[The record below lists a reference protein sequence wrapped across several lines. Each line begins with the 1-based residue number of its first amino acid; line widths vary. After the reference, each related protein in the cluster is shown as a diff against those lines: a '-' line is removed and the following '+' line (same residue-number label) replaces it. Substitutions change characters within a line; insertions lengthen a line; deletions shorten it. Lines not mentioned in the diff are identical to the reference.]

1 MTEISLCTSPPRQVV
16 SGLHQ
21 CEELYKQTVEAVEEV
36 RGSWQAETE
45 SCANLF
51 EDISRSRLKVLRDTA
66 WVTSNIG
73 SACCVSD
80 DSVLEE
86 SRQVLETAYSDLGG
100 VLQSWV
106 RDERTGEE
114 VPGPVVCQ
122 WATTSSSLGISGHL
136 RSHLS
141 YDTASLGRCEAS
153 QSCGHLADLGRSRSD
168 LGQPLQPLQPL
179 QPHLFSS
186 CSSSSSTLK
195 QHQATPT
202 VLRSPKKPP
211 RMFHYNNNNNSHH
224 NNNNNISNSISSVTS
239 KRSLRS
245 LNVPISKC
253 HSLSVLSI
261 VSMSVD

>member
-1 MTEISLCTSPPRQVV
+1 MTEILICTSPPRQVV
-16 SGLHQ
+16 SGLEQ
-21 CEELYKQTVEAVEEV
+21 SEELYKQAVEAVEEV
-36 RGSWQAETE
+36 RGSWKAETE
-45 SCANLF
+45 TGANLF

-114 VPGPVVCQ
+114 GPGPVVCQ

-168 LGQPLQPLQPL
+168 LGQPLQPLRPL

-186 CSSSSSTLK
+186 SSSTLK
-195 QHQATPT
+195 QQQSTPT

-211 RMFHYNNNNNSHH
+211 RMFHYNNNNN
-224 NNNNNISNSISSVTS
+224 NSISSATS
-239 KRSLRS
+239 KKSLRS

-253 HSLSVLSI
+253 
-261 VSMSVD
+261 

>member
-1 MTEISLCTSPPRQVV
+1 M
-16 SGLHQ
+16 HQ
-21 CEELYKQTVEAVEEV
+21 SEELYKQAVEAVEEV

-114 VPGPVVCQ
+114 GPGPVVCQ

-168 LGQPLQPLQPL
+168 LGQPLQPLQP
-179 QPHLFSS
+179 HLL
-186 CSSSSSTLK
+186 SSSSSTLK
-195 QHQATPT
+195 QQQLTPT

-211 RMFHYNNNNNSHH
+211 RMFHYNNNNHH
-224 NNNNNISNSISSVTS
+224 NNNNNSNSISSVTS

-245 LNVPISKC
+245 LHVPISKC
-253 HSLSVLSI
+253 HSLSA
-261 VSMSVD
+261 